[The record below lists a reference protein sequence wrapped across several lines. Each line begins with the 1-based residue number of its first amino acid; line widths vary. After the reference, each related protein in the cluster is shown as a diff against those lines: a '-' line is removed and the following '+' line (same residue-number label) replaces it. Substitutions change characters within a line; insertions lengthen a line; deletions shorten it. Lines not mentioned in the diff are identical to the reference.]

1 MFLRMM
7 YHSVEPVTFNLT
19 QTVSVCPYTDYNLT
33 LWVSNDQEQGDP
45 CDLSVCFGSDCAVV
59 DTERVVWTDER
70 NPPDRQFW
78 APFWRKYSGTSASN
92 VAVGLTM
99 SNCALF
105 VMFDDVAMTPL
116 GASLPGSASTSSAPV
131 STTSFPSNSTISTKY
146 QNTTTASQT
155 STSSSTSSSI
165 SLVTPTASACP
176 ATSVIQNGGFETWS
190 NSDAV
195 TNWTTS
201 GGAGPYQ
208 WDYRQHSGSY
218 SV

>member
-1 MFLRMM
+1 M

-116 GASLPGSASTSSAPV
+116 GTSLPSN
-131 STTSFPSNSTISTKY
+131 STTSFPSNSTTSTKY
-146 QNTTTASQT
+146 QNTTSTSQIP
-155 STSSSTSSSI
+155 TSSSTSSSV
-165 SLVTPTASACP
+165 SLTTTTPLACSATAV
-176 ATSVIQNGGFETWS
+176 SVVQNGGFEDWVPNADDDTSTVWQFTGDGS
-190 NSDAV
+190 AV
-195 TNWTTS
+195 EYQANYNWGPH
-201 GGAGPYQ
+201 GGQ
-208 WDYRQHSGSY
+208 Y
-218 SV
+218 SL